1 MSDGGE
7 PLKLLNVVDL
17 GGGRTGIIVQLTG
30 GDSEAL
36 NVLEYR
42 DAISLRQMPALQS
55 VSIGE

>member
-1 MSDGGE
+1 VSDGGE

-55 VSIGE
+55 VSMGE